1 MNRCNPLDGDDSERH
16 FLGMIDRLLDLLA
29 GRGEWTSEKG
39 VNDLPS
45 AVAALLVEL
54 ARMDDKV
61 DARERRTIEQ
71 LLARTFSLD
80 PDSARSLVERADRE
94 MQRSTQYHPF
104 TRQICRHASAEMRV
118 QIIEMLW
125 TVAYSDGALN
135 PDEDALI
142 RQLAGLI
149 QVSDWD
155 RGAARK
161 RALATLANSEPD
173 RPARASPWGVAGRPG

>member
-1 MNRCNPLDGDDSERH
+1 
-16 FLGMIDRLLDLLA
+16 MIDRLLDLLA
-29 GRGEWTSEKG
+29 GRGEWTSEKR
-39 VNDLPS
+39 VNDLPF

-61 DARERRTIEQ
+61 NAGERRTIEQ
-71 LLARTFSLD
+71 LLARMFSLE
-80 PDSARSLVERADRE
+80 PDGVKSLVDQADRE
-94 MQRSTQYHPF
+94 MQRSTQYFPF
-104 TRQICRHASAEMRV
+104 TQEICRHASADMRV

-125 TVAYSDGALN
+125 TVAYADGALN

-142 RQLAGLI
+142 RQIAGLI

-161 RALATLANSEPD
+161 RALETLANSEPG
-173 RPARASPWGVAGRPG
+173 PPVSPWRVAGNQA

>member
-1 MNRCNPLDGDDSERH
+1 MCSSD
-16 FLGMIDRLLDLLA
+16 
-29 GRGEWTSEKG
+29 
-39 VNDLPS
+39 
-45 AVAALLVEL
+45 LVEV

-61 DARERRTIEQ
+61 NAGERRTIEQ
-71 LLARTFSLD
+71 LIARAFSLD
-80 PDSARSLVERADRE
+80 PKSVQSLVERADQE
-94 MQRSTQYHPF
+94 MQRSTQYFPF
-104 TRQICRHASAEMRV
+104 TQEICRHASPEMRV

-142 RQLAGLI
+142 RQIAGLI

-161 RALATLANSEPD
+161 RALEKLADSEPGQ
-173 RPARASPWGVAGRPG
+173 PVSPWRVARNQA

>member
-1 MNRCNPLDGDDSERH
+1 
-16 FLGMIDRLLDLLA
+16 MIDRLLDFLA
-29 GRGEWTSEKG
+29 GRGEWSSEKPFD
-39 VNDLPS
+39 DLPL

-61 DARERRTIEQ
+61 NAGERRTIEQ
-71 LLARTFSLD
+71 LIARAFGLD
-80 PDSARSLVERADRE
+80 PNSVPSLVDRADQE
-94 MQRSTQYHPF
+94 MQRSAQYFPF
-104 TRQICRHASAEMRV
+104 TQQICRHASAEMRV

-142 RQLAGLI
+142 RQIAGLI

-161 RALATLANSEPD
+161 IALEKLANSEAGEPV
-173 RPARASPWGVAGRPG
+173 RRSPWAVAD

>member
-1 MNRCNPLDGDDSERH
+1 
-16 FLGMIDRLLDLLA
+16 MIERLLDFLA
-29 GRGEWTSEKG
+29 GRGEWNSEKP
-39 VNDLPS
+39 VDDLPL

-61 DARERRTIEQ
+61 NAGERRTIEQ
-71 LLARTFSLD
+71 VIARAFSLD
-80 PDSARSLVERADRE
+80 PNSVPSLVDRADQE
-94 MQRSTQYHPF
+94 MQRSAQYFPF
-104 TRQICRHASAEMRV
+104 TQQICRHASAEMRV

-142 RQLAGLI
+142 RQIAGLI

-161 RALATLANSEPD
+161 RALEKLASNEPS
-173 RPARASPWGVAGRPG
+173 RPVGGPWGVARNQA

>member
-1 MNRCNPLDGDDSERH
+1 
-16 FLGMIDRLLDLLA
+16 MIDRLLDLLA
-29 GRGEWTSEKG
+29 GRGEWTSEKP
-39 VNDLPS
+39 VNDLPF

-61 DARERRTIEQ
+61 NAGERRTIEQ
-71 LLARTFSLD
+71 LLARMFSLD
-80 PDSARSLVERADRE
+80 PNGVQSLVERADRE
-94 MQRSTQYHPF
+94 MQRSTQYFPF
-104 TRQICRHASAEMRV
+104 TQQICRHASAEMRV

-125 TVAYSDGALN
+125 TVAYADGALD

-142 RQLAGLI
+142 RQIAGLI

-161 RALATLANSEPD
+161 RALEKLANGEPG
-173 RPARASPWGVAGRPG
+173 RPVSPWGLAGNQA